1 MEHNSFFFNEF
12 PKTKDEK
19 WSTEK
24 DLSIETNP
32 RSVALFAW
40 EREANIGK
48 LPSQKFQKQP
58 PLAIYRKIDF
68 SKNPLLRCF
77 SCFLYQI

>member
-1 MEHNSFFFNEF
+1 M
-12 PKTKDEK
+12 
-19 WSTEK
+19 EK

-40 EREANIGK
+40 EIEANIGK

-58 PLAIYRKIDF
+58 PLAIHRKIDF
-68 SKNPLLRCF
+68 SKNPLLQCF
-77 SCFLYQI
+77 SCFLHQI

>member
-1 MEHNSFFFNEF
+1 MVYGKGSLIDIN
-12 PKTKDEK
+12 
-19 WSTEK
+19 
-24 DLSIETNP
+24 L

-40 EREANIGK
+40 ESEANIGK

-68 SKNPLLRCF
+68 SKNPLL
-77 SCFLYQI
+77 

>member
-1 MEHNSFFFNEF
+1 M
-12 PKTKDEK
+12 
-19 WSTEK
+19 EK
-24 DLSIETNP
+24 DLSIETNS

-40 EREANIGK
+40 EIEANIGK

-68 SKNPLLRCF
+68 FKHAK
-77 SCFLYQI
+77 